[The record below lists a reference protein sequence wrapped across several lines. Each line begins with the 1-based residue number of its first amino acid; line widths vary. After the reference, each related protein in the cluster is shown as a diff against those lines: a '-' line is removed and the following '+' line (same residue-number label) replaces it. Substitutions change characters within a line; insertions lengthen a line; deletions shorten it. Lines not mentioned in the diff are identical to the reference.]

1 MDNAKLFRNKSGYLK
16 WIENL
21 DAADLQDFNIIEL
34 QGMIKELVGYQL
46 ERNPDEIIPWYINR
60 EDLEGQ
66 ILTTIRVLNK

>member
-46 ERNPDEIIPWYINR
+46 ERNPEEIIPWYINR
-60 EDLEGQ
+60 KDLEGQ